1 MAVVGAVVIIE
12 MFLEGEELT
21 SIVFLYSEKIYAAHL
36 AVCDFNRTSSRLN
49 ILVRS

>member
-1 MAVVGAVVIIE
+1 MVGAVVITE
-12 MFLEGEELT
+12 MFLMGEELT
-21 SIVFLYSEKIYAAHL
+21 SIFLYSEKIDAAHL